1 MQGDYKQATESFE
14 KALALAPRSSELHRL
29 LGNAYGR
36 RAETGSV
43 LTAPGNARKARQYF
57 EQAVA
62 LDPNNREAAAN
73 LFEYYLEAPGFL
85 GGGIDK
91 AENIAKRIAT
101 LDIPAGHHALAQLEG
116 KRKRYDAAE
125 QQLRSAIAL
134 APHEVGRL
142 IDLAK
147 FLADRGRVKES
158 DQTFAEAA
166 RMAPNSPE
174 LLFARAETYIQ
185 QKRNLTDARELPE
198 ALPGQPADAGRSAA
212 PGRPRPAQSSREL
225 MSSREVLR
233 SSVEALRAN
242 KFRAFLTALGLV
254 IGNASVILVVTISLT
269 SRDYVLDQIQ
279 AIGSNMIYAQFDG
292 GNNPAMAVADADYIK
307 TSDVQ
312 AVRDQLGSRIVA
324 ATGVMNNFDQ
334 MRIDGRDQD
343 VSIIG
348 ADQYYPQVRNLALL
362 AGRFVDAGDIESRNH
377 VAMLTEQLAKRLF
390 HGQSQAVG
398 QTIKIHGLQFDII
411 GTFKERT
418 SSFGQSEI
426 TGENVMIPI
435 TVLKYFAPLERID
448 PLYVQAHS
456 TGDVDT
462 LTQQVR
468 SIIEARH
475 RAGARYKVENLSEIL
490 NAARNIARIMSVVL
504 VLVSAIALIISGIG
518 IMNIMLVTVTER
530 TREIGLRMAVGA
542 ARRNVLEQFLAE
554 AVLISLG
561 GGLAGVALGVA
572 IPLAV
577 DHFMDDVSIPI
588 SWVSIVVALVVSM
601 LVGLVFGLLPA
612 NRAARL
618 NPTEAL
624 RYE

>member
-1 MQGDYKQATESFE
+1 
-14 KALALAPRSSELHRL
+14 
-29 LGNAYGR
+29 
-36 RAETGSV
+36 
-43 LTAPGNARKARQYF
+43 
-57 EQAVA
+57 
-62 LDPNNREAAAN
+62 
-73 LFEYYLEAPGFL
+73 
-85 GGGIDK
+85 
-91 AENIAKRIAT
+91 
-101 LDIPAGHHALAQLEG
+101 
-116 KRKRYDAAE
+116 
-125 QQLRSAIAL
+125 
-134 APHEVGRL
+134 
-142 IDLAK
+142 
-147 FLADRGRVKES
+147 
-158 DQTFAEAA
+158 
-166 RMAPNSPE
+166 
-174 LLFARAETYIQ
+174 
-185 QKRNLTDARELPE
+185 
-198 ALPGQPADAGRSAA
+198 
-212 PGRPRPAQSSREL
+212 
-225 MSSREVLR
+225 MSSVEVLR
-233 SSVEALRAN
+233 SSIEALKAN

-292 GNNPAMAVADADYIK
+292 GNNPAMAVADADYLK
-307 TSDVQ
+307 VADVQ

-324 ATGVMNNFDQ
+324 ATGVMNNFDRMQ
-334 MRIDGRDQD
+334 IEGREED

-377 VAMLTEQLAKRLF
+377 VAMLTERLAKRLF
-390 HGQSQAVG
+390 LGQSQAIGETV
-398 QTIKIHGLQFDII
+398 KLHGLQFQVI

-418 SSFGQSEI
+418 TSFGQSEI

-435 TVLKYFAPLERID
+435 TVLKYFAPLERVD

-456 TGDVDT
+456 TADVDAV
-462 LTQQVR
+462 TQLVR
-468 SIIEARH
+468 TVIEGRH

-490 NAARNIARIMSVVL
+490 NAAKNIAKIMTVVL
-504 VLVSAIALIISGIG
+504 ILVSAIALIISGIG

-542 ARRNVLEQFLAE
+542 ARRDVLEQFLSE
-554 AVLISLG
+554 AVIISLA

-572 IPLAV
+572 VPVAV
-577 DHFMDDVSIPI
+577 NHYVDDVSIPI
-588 SWVSIVVALVVSM
+588 SIMSIVVALGVSL